1 MVTMATFERTKE
13 VNTIVAKISESSPTD
28 QEQDGATTTALLEL
42 GKRLASELEHT
53 DTLGR
58 WIAHYLAE
66 RLSSLQQK
74 TESERAIA
82 ETEVADLILRLW
94 ALRRQL
100 PGGRLPLAEVDE
112 VEAAIA
118 RLAPGRRPWAYFG
131 AFSADTEPSAGE
143 TETSTTLKAALL
155 VDRLAGDL
163 VHGLLGRAAALA
175 EGDEAAWITQAEQIG
190 DEALRT
196 VRRVRFIDDDSEDA
210 TEGPDWNIE
219 VRTRATALSSV
230 VSALVAALEAEG
242 SEFPG
247 ETHG

>member
-1 MVTMATFERTKE
+1 VIGTAPILRMKE
-13 VNTIVAKISESSPTD
+13 VIKIVTTTSGSSPIG
-28 QEQDGATTTALLEL
+28 QGQDGATAAGVLEL
-42 GKRLASELEHT
+42 GRLLASELEHT

-66 RLSSLQQK
+66 RMSGLQQK

-82 ETEVADLILRLW
+82 EAEVVDLILRLW

-131 AFSADTEPSAGE
+131 AFAADTEPSKAA
-143 TETSTTLKAALL
+143 TEASTTLKAALL

-163 VHGLLGRAAALA
+163 VHGLIGRAAALA
-175 EGDEAAWITQAEQIG
+175 EGDEAAWVTQAEQIG
-190 DEALRT
+190 DETLRR
-196 VRRVRFIDDDSEDA
+196 VRRVRVDHDDSEDA
-210 TEGPDWNIE
+210 TESQDWNSK
-219 VRTRATALSSV
+219 VKTRATALSSV
-230 VSALVAALEAEG
+230 VEALVVALEAEG
-242 SEFPG
+242 SERPG
-247 ETHG
+247 QTRD

>member
-1 MVTMATFERTKE
+1 
-13 VNTIVAKISESSPTD
+13 
-28 QEQDGATTTALLEL
+28 LEL
-42 GKRLASELEHT
+42 GRLLASELEHT

-66 RLSSLQQK
+66 RMTRLQQK

-82 ETEVADLILRLW
+82 EAEVVDLILRLW

-131 AFSADTEPSAGE
+131 AFAADTEPS
-143 TETSTTLKAALL
+143 TEATEASTTLKAALL

-163 VHGLLGRAAALA
+163 VHGLIGRATALA
-175 EGDEAAWITQAEQIG
+175 EADEAVWVTQAEQIG
-190 DEALRT
+190 DETLRR
-196 VRRVRFIDDDSEDA
+196 VRRVRVDHDDSEDA
-210 TEGPDWNIE
+210 TESQDWNSE
-219 VRTRATALSSV
+219 VKTRATALSSV
-230 VSALVAALEAEG
+230 VAALVVALEAEG
-242 SEFPG
+242 SERPG
-247 ETHG
+247 QIRD